1 MASQNPD
8 TTGVKVESSTENGN
22 PEQINQGGNQQRVGN
37 FRGRGGGRFGGR
49 GRFQQN
55 QQHQGNNQR
64 MRNDSQGGQG
74 QGGPKREPREGNQRG
89 FHRDGEHMMKTPQE
103 KLHDKLHQ
111 LGGST
116 IDLPPLDMT
125 EKKFSGR
132 NRLYVGNIGNEVNE
146 EDLIEF
152 FKPYGEVSEVFVN
165 KEKNFGFVKFDFHSN
180 AEKAK
185 RELDGNALKGR
196 NLRLRFAPGGTAIKV
211 KNLTSHVSN
220 ELLYHGFQVFGE
232 IERASILIDDRG
244 KHTGEGV
251 VEFVRKGS
259 ALAAVRECREGCFFL
274 TSSLRPCIVEPFDV
288 IEDSDGLPDKLI
300 PKRNPDFQKERE
312 IGPRFAQ
319 PNSFEHEYGMRWKQ
333 LHELFAQKEQALKKE
348 LDMEKE
354 KLEAQMEYA
363 KYEHETEMLREQLR
377 VREMD
382 KERQKR
388 EWEMKER
395 QAEEQRQRTEEQ
407 MRRQEEQMQVRMIQ
421 QEDEL
426 RRRQQENSLF
436 MQAHQLDSML
446 DAQDTQF
453 DRTNMFAGNIDNN
466 EMINK
471 PAGNAFE
478 RERFGNDMNNRNNPG
493 KSGGQARGGHWV
505 NDSRRDEYPMKRRRF

>member
-22 PEQINQGGNQQRVGN
+22 PEQNNQGGNQRVGGN
-37 FRGRGGGRFGGR
+37 FRRGGPGGRFGGR
-49 GRFQQN
+49 GRFHQN
-55 QQHQGNNQR
+55 QQNHGQGPNQR
-64 MRNDSQGGQG
+64 NDNMGGQG
-74 QGGPKREPREGNQRG
+74 QGLKRDSREMNQRN
-89 FHRDGEHMMKTPQE
+89 FHREADHAMKTPQE
-103 KLHDKLHQ
+103 KLQEKLNQ
-111 LGGST
+111 LGGMT

-132 NRLYVGNIGNEVNE
+132 NRLYIGNIGNEVSE
-146 EDLIEF
+146 EELVEF
-152 FKPYGEVSEVFVN
+152 FKSYGEVSEVFVN

-185 RELDGNALKGR
+185 RELDGSALKGR
-196 NLRLRFAPGGTAIKV
+196 NLRIRFAPGGTAIRV
-211 KNLTSHVSN
+211 KNLTPHVSN
-220 ELLYHGFQVFGE
+220 ELLHHGFQVFGE
-232 IERASILIDDRG
+232 IERATILIDDRG
-244 KHTGEGV
+244 KHTGEGI

-259 ALAAVRECREGCFFL
+259 AIAAVRQCREGCFFL
-274 TSSLRPCIVEPFDV
+274 TSSLRPCIVEPHDV

-300 PKRNPDFQKERE
+300 NKRNPEFQKERE
-312 IGPRFAQ
+312 VGPRFAQ
-319 PNSFEHEYGMRWKQ
+319 PNSFENEYGMRWKQ
-333 LHELFAQKEQALKKE
+333 LHELFAQKEEALKKE
-348 LDMEKE
+348 LEMEKE

-407 MRRQEEQMQVRMIQ
+407 MRRQEEQMQARMIH
-421 QEDEL
+421 QEEEL

-446 DAQDTQF
+446 DAQDSQY
-453 DRTNMFAGNIDNN
+453 DRPNIFNSTSENN
-466 EMINK
+466 DMNK
-471 PAGNAFE
+471 PNINAFE
-478 RERFGNDMNNRNNPG
+478 RERFVTDLTGNRNAGKPG
-493 KSGGQARGGHWV
+493 GNQNRGGHWV
-505 NDSRRDEYPMKRRRF
+505 NDSRRDDYPMKRRRF